1 MSERKYKVGDAM
13 IKPVDEDGTLKH
25 EMTKEEAI
33 AYFKKKAIRIKGIM
47 AWEEDDAFK
56 DKLSQSL
63 EANEM
68 AIKAL
73 RQMPE
78 HTKCDRCPY
87 GETKVVNVC
96 NYDGQG
102 CGWD

>member
-1 MSERKYKVGDAM
+1 
-13 IKPVDEDGTLKH
+13 
-25 EMTKEEAI
+25 MTKEEAI
-33 AYFKKKAIRIKGIM
+33 TYFKKNAIRIRGFM
-47 AWEEDDAFK
+47 SWEEDDEAYK
-56 DKLSQSL
+56 DRFSQSL
-63 EANEM
+63 EATKM

-73 RQMPE
+73 QQMSE

-96 NYDGQG
+96 NYDGHG